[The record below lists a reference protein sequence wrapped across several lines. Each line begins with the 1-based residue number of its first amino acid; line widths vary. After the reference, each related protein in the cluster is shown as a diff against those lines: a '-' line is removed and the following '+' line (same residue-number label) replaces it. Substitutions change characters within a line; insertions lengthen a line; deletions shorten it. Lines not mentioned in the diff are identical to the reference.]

1 MLFVG
6 MLMRIYIY
14 LILQKILETIRIV
27 ARMYND
33 VLDVYFTPSLTL
45 VSPAVSEI
53 VPSARGNIKRT

>member
-1 MLFVG
+1 
-6 MLMRIYIY
+6 MRIYIY
-14 LILQKILETIRIV
+14 LTLQKILETIRIF

-33 VLDVYFTPSLTL
+33 VLDVYFTPRPTL

>member
-1 MLFVG
+1 
-6 MLMRIYIY
+6 MRIYIY
-14 LILQKILETIRIV
+14 LTLQKILETIRIV

-33 VLDVYFTPSLTL
+33 ILDVYFTPSLTL